1 MSKHKWQTRPMER
14 SRRLVSSRNSRLAKR
29 AATDALML
37 VACRVAGGSTWHLY
51 KRLMLAACVAG
62 LGYGYLVSLD
72 ERRRRGA
79 AA

>member
-1 MSKHKWQTRPMER
+1 
-14 SRRLVSSRNSRLAKR
+14 
-29 AATDALML
+29 ML